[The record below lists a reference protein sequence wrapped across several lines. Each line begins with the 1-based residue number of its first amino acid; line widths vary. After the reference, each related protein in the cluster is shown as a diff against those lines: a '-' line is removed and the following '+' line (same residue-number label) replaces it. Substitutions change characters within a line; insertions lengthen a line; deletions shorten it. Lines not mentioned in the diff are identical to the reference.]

1 MLEKF
6 HLRGAVGNQD
16 PGDLGVGKVRGGE
29 DFFPSSRGRR
39 GGGLTM
45 DDTMKL
51 QTNDPEIC
59 SNLIFWKRVWN

>member
-1 MLEKF
+1 M
-6 HLRGAVGNQD
+6 GNQD
-16 PGDLGVGKVRGGE
+16 PGDLGVGKVRGE
-29 DFFPSSRGRR
+29 DFFLQAGGGG

-59 SNLIFWKRVWN
+59 SNSIFWKRVWN

>member
-1 MLEKF
+1 MILLASKRSKICFEVLKVATLEKF
-6 HLRGAVGNQD
+6 HLRGVVGNQD
-16 PGDLGVGKVRGGE
+16 PGDL
-29 DFFPSSRGRR
+29 

-59 SNLIFWKRVWN
+59 SNSIFWKRVWN